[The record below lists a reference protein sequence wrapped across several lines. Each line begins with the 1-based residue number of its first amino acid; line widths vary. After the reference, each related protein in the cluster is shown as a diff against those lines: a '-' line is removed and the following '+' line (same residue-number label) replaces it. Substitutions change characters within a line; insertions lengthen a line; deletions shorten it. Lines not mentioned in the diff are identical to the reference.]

1 MFSGR
6 VSQLFFSFTGT
17 VGYSSW
23 VGSVSSQAVGKGAR
37 ASCTAARCFAG
48 SQPCK

>member
-17 VGYSSW
+17 VGYSSGL
-23 VGSVSSQAVGKGAR
+23 GSVSSQAVGKGAR
-37 ASCTAARCFAG
+37 ASCTAPRRSLG
-48 SQPCK
+48 SQPCR